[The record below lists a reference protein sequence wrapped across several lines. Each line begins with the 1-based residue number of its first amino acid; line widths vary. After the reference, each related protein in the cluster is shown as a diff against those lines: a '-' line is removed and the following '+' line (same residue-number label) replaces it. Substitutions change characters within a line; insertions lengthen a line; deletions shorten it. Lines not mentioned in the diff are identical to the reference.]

1 MNTERSTARHTNL
14 VRPAHR
20 CPEDGCT
27 APSFQTD
34 RYVIES
40 TDGPVEH
47 LAVACGAGH
56 RFHGAVSSLWP
67 GR

>member
-1 MNTERSTARHTNL
+1 MNISRSTAAHSKL
-14 VRPAHR
+14 VRPAHV
-20 CPEDGCT
+20 CPENGCS
-27 APSFQTD
+27 APSYETD

-47 LAVACGAGH
+47 LAVVCEARH

>member
-1 MNTERSTARHTNL
+1 MYTSHSTASHTKRI
-14 VRPAHR
+14 RPAHV
-20 CPEDGCT
+20 CPEVGCG
-27 APSFQTD
+27 ASAYETD
-34 RYVIES
+34 RYVVES

-47 LAVACGAGH
+47 LAVVCEARH